1 MKVLND
7 TQSLHFFIAVCYL
20 FVKIIGYH
28 VAWGIFCLSFSTS
41 FPVGDCFLLLRA
53 SFNSAIQF
61 LVTSCTYPAFGV
73 GNLYIYVHINIVSH
87 FFLFVYLKVIFL
99 SCSSKTTFFSI
110 SCWFSTLPITDWHI
124 FPSQLTILL
133 SMCVCNYKHIRGWS
147 LCTDQVTQT

>member
-1 MKVLND
+1 MKVFND

-73 GNLYIYVHINIVSH
+73 GNLYIYIHINIVSH

-124 FPSQLTILL
+124 FPSQLSILL
-133 SMCVCNYKHIRGWS
+133 SMHVCAITN
-147 LCTDQVTQT
+147 T